1 MSLEKR
7 IEDLEKRY
15 GALPGEELDPAE
27 RDRRR
32 VEFLAL
38 IERVR
43 EKAEREAAQG
53 DTRRLS
59 ALEEILE
66 SIETRRIPRGA

>member
-1 MSLEKR
+1 MNLEKR
-7 IEDLEKRY
+7 VENLEKRY
-15 GALPGEELDPAE
+15 GASPGEELDPAE
-27 RDRRR
+27 RERRR

-38 IERVR
+38 AERVR

-59 ALEEILE
+59 ALEELE
-66 SIETRRIPRGA
+66 SMERWQAPHGA

>member
-1 MSLEKR
+1 MNLEKR
-7 IEDLEKRY
+7 VENLEKRY
-15 GALPGEELDPAE
+15 GASPGEELDPAE
-27 RDRRR
+27 RERRR

-59 ALEEILE
+59 ALEELE
-66 SIETRRIPRGA
+66 SIERRRILRGA